1 LEFKPERWLSEGV
14 FVPKCPFKYPVFQGG
29 SRVCLGKELA
39 IVEMKAVVVALV
51 KRFDV
56 RVVGPNQVPQ
66 FISGLT
72 ATFRGGLPVEVYE
85 RM

>member
-1 LEFKPERWLSEGV
+1 
-14 FVPKCPFKYPVFQGG
+14 
-29 SRVCLGKELA
+29 LGKELA